1 VIRGPCPDGP
11 RGRRDRRQTAAPS
24 HTESHR
30 RVRDRRRPLTAARA
44 SAEGATPPGT
54 PAPGRQACRDSAPP
68 RRPHR
73 PEGQSTPRWFAARP
87 HRRSRPACQHRNLI
101 RRAAGRCRSGD
112 VRERRV
118 GKARFFFSSQER
130 PKEAVEADL
139 RVTGG
144 PVRLPRERLRSR
156 ICSLGRDGWV
166 DGNPGGR
173 GHPGAVVVRLLAPAP
188 ATPGPG
194 SHGDQIAHRLRA
206 ERRAIRMVR
215 VEVPSDA
222 SPEDML
228 DRRPPPG
235 DREGIEPR
243 QELEVLG
250 PFDVEVEGQVGT
262 RSSGQRLTSL
272 GSPGNHSRGPA
283 SIRSLTDV

>member
-1 VIRGPCPDGP
+1 MPRRAQRPTGPKTNSGAIPHRITPPGARP
-11 RGRRDRRQTAAPS
+11 SPTSHGSARERRRRHPPPARRRQAARPAGTLPHHVGRIVLKASRPPVGSPHALTADHGPHASIGISLGALSGGAGRATSGNVASVKPGS
-24 HTESHR
+24 SSHR
-30 RVRDRRRPLTAARA
+30 RNDRRRRSRRISA
-44 SAEGATPPGT
+44 SREGRSASRVSASG
-54 PAPGRQACRDSAPP
+54 AGSAP
-68 RRPHR
+68 
-73 PEGQSTPRWFAARP
+73 W
-87 HRRSRPACQHRNLI
+87 
-101 RRAAGRCRSGD
+101 
-112 VRERRV
+112 
-118 GKARFFFSSQER
+118 
-130 PKEAVEADL
+130 
-139 RVTGG
+139 GG
-144 PVRLPRERLRSR
+144 
-156 ICSLGRDGWV
+156 DGWV

>member
-1 VIRGPCPDGP
+1 MIRGPCPDGAQRP
-11 RGRRDRRQTAAPS
+11 TGPKTNSGAIPHRITPPGCETVADLSRQ
-24 HTESHR
+24 R
-30 RVRDRRRPLTAARA
+30 ARA
-44 SAEGATPPGT
+44 PKASPPPGT

-87 HRRSRPACQHRNLI
+87 HRGSRPACQHRNLI

-156 ICSLGRDGWV
+156 ICSLGRGWMGRWKPGRERAPGRRRRPPARPGAGDAGPGLAWRPDRAPPEGRAASDPDGAS
-166 DGNPGGR
+166 GGTQRGQPGGR
-173 GHPGAVVVRLLAPAP
+173 A
-188 ATPGPG
+188 
-194 SHGDQIAHRLRA
+194 
-206 ERRAIRMVR
+206 
-215 VEVPSDA
+215 
-222 SPEDML
+222 
-228 DRRPPPG
+228 
-235 DREGIEPR
+235 
-243 QELEVLG
+243 
-250 PFDVEVEGQVGT
+250 
-262 RSSGQRLTSL
+262 
-272 GSPGNHSRGPA
+272 
-283 SIRSLTDV
+283 